1 MRSRRKERDQG
12 KKDSEK
18 LKDKDEILASDID
31 KGVEIGGIKK
41 KDKNANFFYNFP
53 DKNPAFHH
61 IKARLCMLSLHLF
74 KHFYKHVKHFTVAM
88 IK

>member
-31 KGVEIGGIKK
+31 KGVEIGGMKK
-41 KDKNANFFYNFP
+41 SGRQRQFFSE
-53 DKNPAFHH
+53 FH
-61 IKARLCMLSLHLF
+61 
-74 KHFYKHVKHFTVAM
+74 
-88 IK
+88 